1 MTVISLIAELSLMEL
16 LIFGFIGANMT
27 LASVC
32 LVQHGLKRP
41 TDAGLDR

>member
-1 MTVISLIAELSLMEL
+1 MTAISLLAELSLMEL

-32 LVQHGLKRP
+32 LVQQGLKRSSN
-41 TDAGLDR
+41 AGAER